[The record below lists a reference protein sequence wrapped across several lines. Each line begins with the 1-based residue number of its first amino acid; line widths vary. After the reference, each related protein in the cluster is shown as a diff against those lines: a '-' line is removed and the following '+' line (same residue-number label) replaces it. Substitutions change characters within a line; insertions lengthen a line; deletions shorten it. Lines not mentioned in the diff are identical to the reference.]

1 MLRLLKKYTF
11 GYHVLPILK
20 TSAPI
25 PSRSIIMS
33 SYPGALSSHDEFYW
47 IQGEN
52 REMIIAGTPMTDTNS
67 SLWNFMKA
75 KNQVNKTFYILL
87 SIILTDCRYTCISKD
102 IYIKQLMI

>member
-11 GYHVLPILK
+11 GYHVLSILK

-52 REMIIAGTPMTDTNS
+52 REMIIAGTPMTETNS

-75 KNQVNKTFYILL
+75 KNQVSKVFYILL
-87 SIILTDCRYTCISKD
+87 FIILTLYRCTYMSKD
-102 IYIKQLMI
+102 IYIKQLTI